1 MLRSRYFPGRIWSQC
16 KDVKAKKHVLHYFL
30 AYFYMSRS
38 RSRIRVKEKIPGAGA
53 GQEWTGSATLA
64 LSEEMYIFIFI
75 EIFAG
80 FTGTESKSITGL

>member
-1 MLRSRYFPGRIWSQC
+1 MF
-16 KDVKAKKHVLHYFL
+16 FL
-30 AYFYMSRS
+30 PSHLYTGSRS
-38 RSRIRVKEKIPGAGA
+38 DQGS
-53 GQEWTGSATLA
+53 TGSATLA

>member
-30 AYFYMSRS
+30 AYFYMNRS
-38 RSRIRVKEKIPGAGA
+38 RSRIRVKEIIPGAGA

-64 LSEEMYIFIFI
+64 LSEENVDFLI
-75 EIFAG
+75 
-80 FTGTESKSITGL
+80 L